1 MDFFGIIKQLADLG
15 MVGLSLAVAGG
26 LAYVLAIRE
35 KDGMSQLKEVIS
47 ALTRAVETLGHEN
60 KESRLWL
67 EKHADSMK
75 TLADQLDGVSKDVD
89 LLKQAFVSVGVKSF
103 VSGDK

>member
-26 LAYVLAIRE
+26 LAYVLVLRE
-35 KDGMSQLKEVIS
+35 RDGLSQLKDVIG
-47 ALTRAVETLGHEN
+47 ALARAVEALGQEN

-67 EKHADSMK
+67 EKHATSM
-75 TLADQLDGVSKDVD
+75 TELAKQVDGVSKDVD
-89 LLKQAFVSVGVKSF
+89 LLKHALVSVGVKTF
-103 VSGDK
+103 VAGDK

>member
-26 LAYVLAIRE
+26 LAYVLVLRE
-35 KDGMSQLKEVIS
+35 RDGLSQLKDVIG
-47 ALTRAVETLGHEN
+47 ALARAVEALGQEN

-67 EKHADSMK
+67 EKHANSM
-75 TLADQLDGVSKDVD
+75 TELAKQVDGVSKDVD
-89 LLKQAFVSVGVKSF
+89 LLKHALVSVGVKSF
-103 VSGDK
+103 VAGEK

>member
-1 MDFFGIIKQLADLG
+1 
-15 MVGLSLAVAGG
+15 
-26 LAYVLAIRE
+26 
-35 KDGMSQLKEVIS
+35 
-47 ALTRAVETLGHEN
+47 
-60 KESRLWL
+60 
-67 EKHADSMK
+67 MK

>member
-35 KDGMSQLKEVIS
+35 KDGMSQLKDVIG
-47 ALTRAVETLGHEN
+47 ALTRAVEALGQEN